1 MAGTRPSGGSGDYK
15 NFKQTTRDR
24 LLHELLRSCKTGSSK
39 LTHKVLIMD
48 ELTMKIM
55 SGVCKFNDTY
65 NEGVSLLERI
75 ERPRLPLRWRDAI
88 YFIQPSKENVIK
100 LLSDMSGGAPL
111 YRKAFVFFSL
121 PISKELRSLIEKA
134 DEAVLARISALREMN
149 LEYVAVDCQGFV
161 TSSENGRD
169 LEQLCGSDE
178 EDSSVA
184 CLKEMAARVATVFAS
199 LREFPIVRYQA
210 AKSAGLDVTGMTT
223 FRDLVPTKL
232 AVGIWDCL
240 MKYKE
245 TIPNLIPETE
255 TCELLILDGSVDR
268 SVGGEIRMK
277 SGKLTPDELKALN
290 KTRVLGEEKPAA
302 GKDCS
307 STLLEELIESLSK
320 GKLSGEDYPCL
331 NDPRPTL
338 KNQARSVR
346 TRRAQTWSDSDY
358 ECSFDYENMGQRIF
372 VVIAGRATRSELRIC
387 HKLTAKFK
395 REVVLGFSS
404 LLDPAPLNTKMKTRT
419 TTHEID
425 LKLNARRLPFF

>member
-121 PISKELRSLIEKA
+121 PISKELLSLIEKA

-149 LEYVAVDCQGFV
+149 LEYVAVDSQGFV

-223 FRDLVPTKL
+223 FRDSVPTKL

-268 SVGGEIRMK
+268 SVPGEIRMK
-277 SGKLTPDELKALN
+277 SGKLTPDELKGLN
-290 KTRVLGEEKPAA
+290 KTRVLGRRN
-302 GKDCS
+302 
-307 STLLEELIESLSK
+307 LQLE
-320 GKLSGEDYPCL
+320 
-331 NDPRPTL
+331 
-338 KNQARSVR
+338 R
-346 TRRAQTWSDSDY
+346 TVQVH
-358 ECSFDYENMGQRIF
+358 C
-372 VVIAGRATRSELRIC
+372 
-387 HKLTAKFK
+387 
-395 REVVLGFSS
+395 
-404 LLDPAPLNTKMKTRT
+404 
-419 TTHEID
+419 
-425 LKLNARRLPFF
+425 